1 MDTTD
6 NDDVRMRVR
15 DLVAR
20 YRRGDL
26 SLEDFEYRLE
36 ALLGQLTGGDRD
48 QERALREI
56 VNALEVIRFTHLPE
70 SQPQAVDASMV
81 RLERIMAELP

>member
-1 MDTTD
+1 MDTTE

-36 ALLGQLTGGDRD
+36 SLLGQLSGVDRD
-48 QERALREI
+48 QDRALRGI

-70 SQPQAVDASMV
+70 SQLQAVDASMMQ
-81 RLERIMAELP
+81 LERIMAELP